1 MSDKLVC
8 RYAHGL
14 IRSGTCPWC
23 NVPIV
28 EGQPR
33 PEIHPREVA
42 NRQWNVAAMLNI
54 LAGDDVDARRHLAS
68 NLLLKESRPEKLL
81 PVVETALN
89 DADHTVLSL
98 TVQALSRRGREV
110 TANVVSELEQAV
122 QYEPGNVALRLLLLN
137 YYRRAPA
144 ELGGRDQYRQHVRWV
159 VENRPDVAVVM
170 GPEIDLDPKQDASVY
185 TEIRHVWLRHIDAR
199 QSNAAFIGQA
209 ARHFCFREPELAE
222 TLLTKAQALEPENP
236 RWREERAHLLS
247 LHQPI
252 AKKLERKTSELSELE
267 EALRLTKKGH
277 KRIPILVD
285 LARAALEEGDVNK
298 AHAYAGESLEE
309 SAKLNLCKEEATHY
323 GNLVLGRLALKA
335 GNVDIARRHLLESAR
350 TSGSPVQ
357 RSFGPNMMLAK
368 ELLDIGER
376 SAVIEYLK
384 LCTRFWQT
392 PDHRAEQWIDAIE
405 RGLTPDFGA
414 NLQY

>member
-1 MSDKLVC
+1 
-8 RYAHGL
+8 
-14 IRSGTCPWC
+14 
-23 NVPIV
+23 
-28 EGQPR
+28 
-33 PEIHPREVA
+33 
-42 NRQWNVAAMLNI
+42 
-54 LAGDDVDARRHLAS
+54 
-68 NLLLKESRPEKLL
+68 
-81 PVVETALN
+81 
-89 DADHTVLSL
+89 
-98 TVQALSRRGREV
+98 
-110 TANVVSELEQAV
+110 
-122 QYEPGNVALRLLLLN
+122 
-137 YYRRAPA
+137 
-144 ELGGRDQYRQHVRWV
+144 
-159 VENRPDVAVVM
+159 
-170 GPEIDLDPKQDASVY
+170 
-185 TEIRHVWLRHIDAR
+185 
-199 QSNAAFIGQA
+199 
-209 ARHFCFREPELAE
+209 
-222 TLLTKAQALEPENP
+222 
-236 RWREERAHLLS
+236 
-247 LHQPI
+247 
-252 AKKLERKTSELSELE
+252 LE